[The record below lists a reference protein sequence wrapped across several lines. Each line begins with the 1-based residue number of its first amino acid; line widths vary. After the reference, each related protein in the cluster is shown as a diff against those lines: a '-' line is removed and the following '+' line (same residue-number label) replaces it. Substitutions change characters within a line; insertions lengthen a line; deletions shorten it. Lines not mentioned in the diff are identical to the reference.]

1 MATDSSSAIYDPG
14 NAHTAT
20 DYRSAICD
28 PGNAHMA
35 HFPQQSYN
43 DGFPILGDIVFVA
56 PMAAHR
62 ETYLFHPRL

>member
-1 MATDSSSAIYDPG
+1 MATDSSSTMYDPG

-28 PGNAHMA
+28 PGNAHMT
-35 HFPQQSYN
+35 HFPQQSHD